1 MDSIQSFAS
10 AIYHTLT
17 ALIVSLATTITEF
30 VRRFI
35 GPKTVQESE
44 PAPEPESAPRPT
56 QQPSEPAI
64 HTPPNSLEKDLQLK
78 LAHRHGAMAQY
89 TRPKYEAREW

>member
-1 MDSIQSFAS
+1 MLT
-10 AIYHTLT
+10 TL
-17 ALIVSLATTITEF
+17 LVSLATTITEF

-35 GPKTVQESE
+35 GPKAIQEPELASE
-44 PAPEPESAPRPT
+44 PAPSPR
-56 QQPSEPAI
+56 QQQRPSELASP
-64 HTPPNSLEKDLQLK
+64 TPSNSLEKDLKLK

>member
-10 AIYHTLT
+10 ATYQMLTTL
-17 ALIVSLATTITEF
+17 LVSLATTITEF
-30 VRRFI
+30 VRRFL
-35 GPKTVQESE
+35 GPRVIQEPELAPE
-44 PAPEPESAPRPT
+44 PAPRLTQRTPEPVPR
-56 QQPSEPAI
+56 
-64 HTPPNSLEKDLQLK
+64 TPPNSLEKDLKLK